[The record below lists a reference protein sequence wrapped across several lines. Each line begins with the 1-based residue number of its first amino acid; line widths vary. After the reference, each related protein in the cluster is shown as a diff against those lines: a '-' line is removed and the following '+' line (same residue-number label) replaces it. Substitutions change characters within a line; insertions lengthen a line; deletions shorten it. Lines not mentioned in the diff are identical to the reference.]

1 MEARAQ
7 EWRSDMERDYRVID
21 VEEATGDLFIITN
34 PAIIADE
41 DSLVSLLLTAAKY
54 KMENRWNGKLFR
66 IALFSGKAFAH
77 PKWKIPKK
85 ERKLWAENFLA
96 EYDTKSRKA
105 WMYPALP
112 GKKKK
117 LVIDTTRQGK

>member
-1 MEARAQ
+1 
-7 EWRSDMERDYRVID
+7 
-21 VEEATGDLFIITN
+21 
-34 PAIIADE
+34 
-41 DSLVSLLLTAAKY
+41 
-54 KMENRWNGKLFR
+54 WNGKPFKV
-66 IALFSGKAFAH
+66 ALFSGKAFAH

-96 EYDTKSRKA
+96 EYDTKSRET

-117 LVIDTTRQGK
+117 LVTDTTRQDK